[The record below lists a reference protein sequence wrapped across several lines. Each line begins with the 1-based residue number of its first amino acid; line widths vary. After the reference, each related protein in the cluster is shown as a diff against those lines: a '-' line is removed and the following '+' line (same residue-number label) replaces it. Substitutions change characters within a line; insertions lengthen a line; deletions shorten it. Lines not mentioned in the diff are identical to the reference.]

1 MKVSLTAAEVVAPA
15 VALVVEAALFKR
27 STNSAAA
34 RRADDEDEEVFWE
47 AGIAGAKP
55 VPEWTAINKDT
66 RARFFMLI
74 SNGNE
79 GNSK

>member
-34 RRADDEDEEVFWE
+34 RADDEDEEVFWE

-74 SNGNE
+74 FE
-79 GNSK
+79 W